1 MTPAELLFSIPENNN
16 QHKNFDSTADAN
28 GNNKDQLTN
37 SLQQEQNDNKQHHQ
51 PTDMNKTFWVMKD
64 NNVDEN
70 NIDQQNPKKNC
81 DTNSLMVQSMY
92 ESSNDANQ
100 NKSSLNNGGGVAV
113 TPSIP
118 LCHVS
123 NASSLK

>member
-16 QHKNFDSTADAN
+16 QHKNVENSTADAN

-37 SLQQEQNDNKQHHQ
+37 SLQQEQNDNKQQQ